1 MQESMTRGVW
11 WDGSAPYGPNG
22 YEYGRGEDVT
32 GHTVAREITFDMMP
46 GDPNCIARGVAEMT
60 DGRVYTFT
68 VRKSGH
74 VTDRDHSGRP
84 RPRLASLT
92 RMPFHEAARGLLK
105 WEADGHRIAPG
116 DVARYGDMISEL

>member
-11 WDGSAPYGPNG
+11 WDTAAPYGPNG

-60 DGRVYTFT
+60 DGRVYRFT
-68 VRKSGH
+68 TLKPGH
-74 VTDRDHSGRP
+74 VTTRDHDGRP
-84 RPRLASLT
+84 RPRLASLS
-92 RMPFHEAARGLLK
+92 RQSFHETARGLL
-105 WEADGHRIAPG
+105 ESEFAGHRLTAE
-116 DVARYGDMISEL
+116 DVARYRDMINTL

>member
-11 WDGSAPYGPNG
+11 WDTAAPYGPNG
-22 YEYGRGEDVT
+22 YQYGRGEDVT

-68 VRKSGH
+68 VLKPGH
-74 VTDRDHSGRP
+74 ATTRDHDGRP
-84 RPRLASLT
+84 RPRLATLSRQT
-92 RMPFHEAARGLLK
+92 FHEAARGIVE
-105 WEADGHRIAPG
+105 WELAGHRLTPES
-116 DVARYGDMISEL
+116 ARAYGEQISAL

>member
-11 WDGSAPYGPNG
+11 WDTAAPYGPNG

-60 DGRVYTFT
+60 DGRVYMFT
-68 VRKSGH
+68 VRKPGH
-74 VTDRDHSGRP
+74 ATERDHNGRP
-84 RPRLASLT
+84 RPRLASLS
-92 RMPFHEAARGLLK
+92 RQPFHETARGLVD
-105 WEADGHRIAPG
+105 WEAAGGRITPDA
-116 DVARYGDMISEL
+116 AAAYRDMISTL

>member
-1 MQESMTRGVW
+1 MRESMTRGVW
-11 WDGSAPYGPNG
+11 WDTAAPYGPNG

-68 VRKSGH
+68 VRKPGH
-74 VTDRDHSGRP
+74 ATERDHDGRP

-92 RMPFHEAARGLLK
+92 RMPFHEAARGLVD
-105 WEADGHRIAPG
+105 WEAAGGRIAP
-116 DVARYGDMISEL
+116 DAAAAYREKISTL